1 MTETEELEER
11 ETVTTLD
18 ETLDVAD
25 VGRLWKQIREEV
37 GKTVVGMLRTIEQMF
52 LALLCEGHVYLE
64 GVPGL
69 GKTYLANTFA
79 QCLGSEFSR
88 IQFTPDLLPAD
99 IYGTNI
105 FDPTKGSFQLKKG
118 PIFANVIL
126 ADEINRAPPKTQS
139 ALLESMQEKQATIE
153 GTTYPMPDPFIVIST
168 ANPIEQEGTY
178 PLPEAQID
186 RFLLKTIVK
195 YPTEKEELEI
205 IDLKHDPK
213 YYKARAVTSP
223 RTIIATQ
230 DIIKRIHIEKDLQTY
245 IRDIVFRT
253 RNDPRILLGGSP
265 RASIGLLVTSKARA
279 AIHGRD
285 YVIPDDIKYML
296 TSVLQH
302 RLIMKPEAELEGIT
316 QEKIIKD
323 ITDEITCPV

>member
-1 MTETEELEER
+1 MAETEEIEET
-11 ETVTTLD
+11 ETMTPLQEAFD
-18 ETLDVAD
+18 IAD

-37 GKTVVGMLRTIEQMF
+37 KRTIVGMLRTIEQLF
-52 LALLCEGHVYLE
+52 IALLCEAHVYLE

-69 GKTYLANTFA
+69 GKTFLANTFA
-79 QCLGSEFSR
+79 QCLGCEFSR

-105 FDPTKGSFQLKKG
+105 FDPTKGTFQLKKG
-118 PIFANVIL
+118 PIFANIIL

-153 GTTYPMPDPFIVIST
+153 GTTHLMPRPFIVMATS
-168 ANPIEQEGTY
+168 NPIEQEGTY

-195 YPTEKEELEI
+195 YPTEREELAI
-205 IDLKHDPK
+205 IGLKHAPK
-213 YYKARAVTSP
+213 YQKARAVTSP
-223 RTIIATQ
+223 RTIMAVQEIVKQ
-230 DIIKRIHIEKDLQTY
+230 IHIDTDLMSY
-245 IRDIVFRT
+245 IKDIVFKT

-265 RASIGLLVTSKARA
+265 RASIGLLSSAKARA

-285 YVIPDDIKYML
+285 FVIPDDIKYML
-296 TSVLQH
+296 TSVLIH
-302 RLIMKPEAELEGIT
+302 RLILKPEAELEGIT
-316 QEKIIKD
+316 QEKIVRD
-323 ITDEITCPV
+323 IAAEIPVPV

>member
-1 MTETEELEER
+1 MTETGEIEDTESIDL
-11 ETVTTLD
+11 LD
-18 ETLDVAD
+18 SFDISD
-25 VGRLWKQIREEV
+25 IGRLWKQVREEI
-37 GKTVVGMLRTIEQMF
+37 KRTVVGMLRAIEQLF
-52 LALLCEGHVYLE
+52 IALLCDAHVYLE

-69 GKTYLANTFA
+69 GKTFLANTFA
-79 QCLGSEFSR
+79 QCLGCDFSR

-105 FDPTKGSFQLKKG
+105 FDPTKGTFQLKKG

-153 GTTYPMPDPFIVIST
+153 GTTHRMPSPFIVIAT
-168 ANPIEQEGTY
+168 ANPVEQEGTY

-186 RFLLKTIVK
+186 RFLVKTLIN
-195 YPTEKEELEI
+195 YPTEREELAI

-213 YYKARAVTSP
+213 YLKARAVTSS
-223 RTIIATQ
+223 RTINAAQ
-230 DIIKRIHIEKDLQTY
+230 EVVRKVHIDKDLMTY
-245 IRDIVFRT
+245 IKDIVFRT
-253 RNDPRILLGGSP
+253 RNDPRVLLGGSP
-265 RASIGLLVTSKARA
+265 RASIGLLSTAKARA

-285 YVIPDDIKYML
+285 FVIPDDIKYML

-302 RLIMKPEAELEGIT
+302 RLILKPEAELEGIS
-316 QEKIIKD
+316 QAKIIQD
-323 ITDEITCPV
+323 IATEIPVPV

>member
-11 ETVTTLD
+11 ETMPAVE
-18 ETLDVAD
+18 ETFDVAD

-37 GKTVVGMLRTIEQMF
+37 ARTVVGMLRTIEQMF
-52 LALLCEGHVYLE
+52 IALLCDSHVYLE

-79 QCLGSEFSR
+79 ECLGCEFSR

-105 FDPTKGSFQLKKG
+105 FDPAKASFQLKKG

-153 GTTYPMPDPFIVIST
+153 GTTHRMPSPFIVIAT

-195 YPTEKEELEI
+195 YPTEKEELSI

-213 YYKARAVTSP
+213 YQKARAVTSP
-223 RTIIATQ
+223 RTITAVQ
-230 DIIKRIHIEKDLQTY
+230 DIVKRIHIDKDLQAY
-245 IRDIVFRT
+245 IRDIVFKT

-302 RLIMKPEAELEGIT
+302 RIILKPEAELEGIS
-316 QEKIIKD
+316 QERIVKD
-323 ITDEITCPV
+323 ITAEVPCPV

>member
-1 MTETEELEER
+1 MTETGEIEEAM
-11 ETVTTLD
+11 VTTPMK
-18 ETLDVAD
+18 ETFDVAD

-37 GKTVVGMLRTIEQMF
+37 KRVVVGMLQSIEQMF
-52 LALLCEGHVYLE
+52 IALICDAHVYLE

-79 QCLGSEFSR
+79 QCLGCEFSR

-153 GTTYPMPDPFIVIST
+153 GTTHRMPLPFMVIAT
-168 ANPIEQEGTY
+168 ANPVEQEGTY

-195 YPTEKEELEI
+195 YPTEREELEI
-205 IDLKHDPK
+205 IDLKHDPQYQK
-213 YYKARAVTSP
+213 VRPVTSP
-223 RTIIATQ
+223 RTISAIQ
-230 DIIKRIHIEKDLQTY
+230 EVVKKIHIDKDLMTY
-245 IRDIVFRT
+245 IKDIVFKT

-265 RASIGLLVTSKARA
+265 RASIGLLSTSKARA

-285 YVIPDDIKYML
+285 FVIPDDIKYML

-302 RLIMKPEAELEGIT
+302 RLILKPEAELEGIT
-316 QEKIIKD
+316 QDKIVRD
-323 ITDEITCPV
+323 IASEIPVPV